1 MTSIQTRRLLVILER
16 PYHNSFSMLFN
27 IGYSCCN
34 CRHQDE
40 VHEKRL
46 NLISYLYSRKSK
58 TVRNSQN
65 QLKPTSCLISYRLL
79 GGPSDYSDH
88 HIILR
93 NKTAGPLTPS
103 LSLFTTTLFQCSGI
117 NIRRSLDS
125 QYLFILWEN
134 RVHVKVWCQYT
145 IAYLGRKS
153 PKGFQKW

>member
-1 MTSIQTRRLLVILER
+1 MTSIQTRRLLVIVETLIIIAFLC
-16 PYHNSFSMLFN
+16 FSILV
-27 IGYSCCN
+27 IPVDN
-34 CRHQDE
+34 CRSQDE
-40 VHEKRL
+40 IHVKRL

-125 QYLFILWEN
+125 QYLFIL
-134 RVHVKVWCQYT
+134 
-145 IAYLGRKS
+145 
-153 PKGFQKW
+153 